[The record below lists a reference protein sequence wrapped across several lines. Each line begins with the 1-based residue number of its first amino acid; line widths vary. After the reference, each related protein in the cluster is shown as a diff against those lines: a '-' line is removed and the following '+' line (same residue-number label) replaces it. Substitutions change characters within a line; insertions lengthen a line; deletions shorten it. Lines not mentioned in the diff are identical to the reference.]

1 MLAKTIRHPYFLY
14 RQYFCWKALFWWSA
28 HTRHTSNTPPTH
40 LQHTSAA
47 HRSELRAIL
56 FASSSKPY
64 CLQKVE
70 IKFILMLLLRSA
82 LARCVVGVFLIS
94 QLHAWT
100 TFCLFCYISDHKV
113 CFRQYV
119 RRVSHISLVNSEYRL
134 STRQIRVRVLARR
147 FELGD
152 ARPNCWQLIS
162 FSPHHHDRYNNN
174 CNLSL

>member
-1 MLAKTIRHPYFLY
+1 MFAKFYLCSNCSQNLNDLNCSLLANARKDHSSPLLLVPPIFLLKSPFLMKLTH
-14 RQYFCWKALFWWSA
+14 QTHLQ
-28 HTRHTSNTPPTH
+28 HTSNTPPTH

-100 TFCLFCYISDHKV
+100 TFLPLLLHF
-113 CFRQYV
+113 
-119 RRVSHISLVNSEYRL
+119 
-134 STRQIRVRVLARR
+134 
-147 FELGD
+147 
-152 ARPNCWQLIS
+152 
-162 FSPHHHDRYNNN
+162 
-174 CNLSL
+174 

>member
-1 MLAKTIRHPYFLY
+1 MFRRSASVERDKNGYFENDLNIQDDILRCIASDWLLSTY
-14 RQYFCWKALFWWSA
+14 THQ
-28 HTRHTSNTPPTH
+28 TH

-70 IKFILMLLLRSA
+70 MKFILMLLLRSA

-100 TFCLFCYISDHKV
+100 TFLPLLLHF
-113 CFRQYV
+113 
-119 RRVSHISLVNSEYRL
+119 
-134 STRQIRVRVLARR
+134 
-147 FELGD
+147 
-152 ARPNCWQLIS
+152 
-162 FSPHHHDRYNNN
+162 
-174 CNLSL
+174 